1 MSGLDII
8 LLVLAAVGFLG
19 ILFVIIRKFPEIAS
33 INIEILESD
42 KSEKERLEKIKEEVF
57 IKRLVEARIRLAKFL
72 MRVFRPI
79 GGRIV
84 EFFKSLGKKF
94 KETERKYKRAVEN
107 IPKEEIF
114 IKIKG
119 LIGEAEGLVKNAQ
132 YELAEKYYLEALS
145 LDFKNIDVYDGLAWL
160 YVERKQYKEAR
171 EALEFI
177 LKLNPNYSD
186 AYYGLA
192 EIAKREERIDEAVE
206 FAKKAVELSSSNPKY
221 LDFLIEMCIM
231 GKRAEL
237 AKSALEQF
245 KMVNPENNK
254 IAEFEARIK
263 EFKK

>member
-1 MSGLDII
+1 MSGLDIFLLI
-8 LLVLAAVGFLG
+8 LMAVGFLG

-33 INIEILESD
+33 INVETLKSD
-42 KSEKERLEKIKEEVF
+42 KSEKERLEKIKEEMF
-57 IKRLVEARIRLAKFL
+57 IKRLVEARVRLAKFL
-72 MRVFRPI
+72 MRVFSPI
-79 GGRIV
+79 GGGVI
-84 EFFKSLGKKF
+84 EFFKSLGSKF
-94 KETERKYKRAVEN
+94 KETERKYKKAAEN
-107 IPKEEIF
+107 LSKEETVV
-114 IKIKG
+114 KIKN
-119 LIGEAEGLVKNAQ
+119 LITEAGNFVRNAS
-132 YELAEKYYLEALS
+132 YDMAEKYYLEALS

-231 GKRAEL
+231 AGRADL
-237 AKSALEQF
+237 AKSALEQL
-245 KMVNPENNK
+245 KLVNPENNK
-254 IAEFEARIK
+254 IGDFEARIK
-263 EFKK
+263 ELKK